1 MADVHVELHEV
12 LRALSN
18 QLNRS
23 NPNYQTLVEF
33 VQIILNQERL
43 PTTSDVFARIDGVT
57 AAVTTLSNVLA
68 ARIGA
73 LEGNMVTREQVE
85 SLKTALDASNA
96 TIAEI
101 SGDMAELV
109 ASTTD
114 LSSKVA
120 ELEAQL
126 AGMND
131 PEVDRIMGEV
141 RAAVDAQAT
150 ALRGIA
156 DVVPEVPTPS
166 PEPTE
171 PPAEPP
177 PAV

>member
-43 PTTSDVFARIDGVT
+43 PTTSDVLGRIDGVT
-57 AAVTTLSNVLA
+57 AAVTNLSNVLA

-73 LEGNMVTREQVE
+73 LEGNMVTREQIE
-85 SLKTALDASNA
+85 GLKTALDASNA

-114 LSSKVA
+114 LNAKVA

-141 RAAVDAQAT
+141 RAAVDAQQT

-166 PEPTE
+166 PEP

>member
-12 LRALSN
+12 IRAVAN
-18 QLNRS
+18 QLNKT

-43 PTTSDVFARIDGVT
+43 PTTSDVFARIDAVT
-57 AAVTTLSNVLA
+57 AAVTNLSNVLA

-73 LEGNMVTREQVE
+73 LEGNMVTRQQVE
-85 SLKTALDASNA
+85 DLKTALDASNA

-101 SGDMAELV
+101 SGDMAELITGQ
-109 ASTTD
+109 TT
-114 LSSKVA
+114 LNEKVA

-131 PEVDRIMGEV
+131 PEVDRIMSEV

-156 DVVPEVPTPS
+156 DRVPEVPTPS
-166 PEPTE
+166 PEP
-171 PPAEPP
+171 PP
-177 PAV
+177 PETPAV